1 MNKILPRLTLI
12 WVTAYWLTGCAHTK
26 DVVNIPVPVKCETP
40 EPDKPSYRYS
50 PPYSNVFEGTRDLL
64 GDREI
69 SLKYEE
75 SLRTALK
82 SCK

>member
-1 MNKILPRLTLI
+1 MRVILLGIILLA
-12 WVTAYWLTGCAHTK
+12 VVLSGCAHTK
-26 DVVNIPVPVKCETP
+26 DVVNIPVPVKCQTP
-40 EPDKPSYRYS
+40 EPDRPSYRFS
-50 PPYSNVFEGTRDLL
+50 PPYADVFEGTRDLL